1 MTWVNRYLPCENT
14 DILFAVSA
22 SFCCCFYLLPLF
34 TLSLNTWSIING
46 SVVLTN
52 GEVGAFV
59 LIQLD
64 H

>member
-1 MTWVNRYLPCENT
+1 MTWLNRYLPCENT
-14 DILFAVSA
+14 DILFAVWF
-22 SFCCCFYLLPLF
+22 FCCCFYLLPLF